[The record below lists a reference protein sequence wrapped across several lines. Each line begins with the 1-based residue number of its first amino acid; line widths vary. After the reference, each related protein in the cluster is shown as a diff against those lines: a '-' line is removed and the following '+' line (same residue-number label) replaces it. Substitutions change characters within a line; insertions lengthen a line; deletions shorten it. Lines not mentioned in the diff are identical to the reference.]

1 MEVDRMSKTQK
12 ITKMF
17 KILAS
22 LRKNRKV
29 VFGTTAYVLALF
41 ISVFVLLNYPPSSKK
56 IGYAEPLLPPSPEH
70 ILGTDILGREMI
82 VLLAEAVIN
91 STIIGLTAASIG
103 VLVGSLLGFVG
114 GYYGG
119 RIDYVSRVFTDV
131 FLSVPSLL
139 FLILISSLISSLGK
153 QLNIVEV
160 GLLIALFAWTWPARQ
175 VRAQALSLKER
186 DFIYLSEI
194 SGERK
199 LEIIIR
205 EMMPHMIPW
214 MTASFVNAFMSAIL
228 TEAGLSILGL
238 GPQTDMTLG
247 MLLWWPLNNAAMY
260 RGLWWWWIFPLAAFI
275 YMFFSLYIVQIGI
288 TEIINP
294 RSKVV

>member
-1 MEVDRMSKTQK
+1 MSKTQK

-29 VFGTTAYVLALF
+29 VYGTTAYVLALF
-41 ISVFVLLNYPPSSKK
+41 ISVFVLLNYPSGSKK

-247 MLLWWPLNNAAMY
+247 MLLWWPLNNAAIY

-294 RSKVV
+294 RSRVV